1 MSTTSNTGHA
11 TIADRVAQL
20 HEGIA
25 GRLPTEVLDAFGAE
39 QARLEAGGVPAA
51 VAVPG
56 DAMRDAD
63 LLDVHGAPTTLA
75 KVISGRGA
83 VVVLYRGA
91 WCPFCNLTLRAYQE
105 NLVPHLDQRGIPLVA
120 ISPQK
125 PDGSLSMQ
133 EKNELTFIVLS
144 DPGNQVASALG
155 VLSAPDDGARAAQ
168 QAIGLDLAAT
178 NADGTHGIP
187 MPTVAIVD
195 GDGIIRWID
204 VHPNYTTRTEVADIV
219 DALHAL
225 E

>member
-1 MSTTSNTGHA
+1 MTTTSNTGHA

-20 HEGIA
+20 HQGIA
-25 GRLPTEVLDAFGAE
+25 GRLPAEVLDAFGAE
-39 QARLEAGGVPAA
+39 QARLDAGGVPAA

-83 VVVLYRGA
+83 VLVLYRGA
-91 WCPFCNLTLRAYQE
+91 WCPFCNLALRAYQE

-125 PDGSLSMQ
+125 PDGSMSMQ

-144 DPGNQVASALG
+144 DPGNQVAGALG
-155 VLSAPDDGARAAQ
+155 VLTTPDDGARTAQ
-168 QAIGLDLAAT
+168 QAIGLDLAAA
-178 NADGTHGIP
+178 NANGTHGIP

-195 GDGIIRWID
+195 GAGIIRWID

-225 E
+225 D